1 VPVVV
6 LAAALALLGAC
17 GGSDDATVR
26 SAVST
31 VPSSGSAVST
41 VPSSGSAVS
50 TVPSSGSAV
59 STVPSSGSAVQGV
72 TPVGFDMMAARVVAA
87 DGATC
92 DVCLWRAD
100 DDGERAR
107 GLMGVTDLGVGDGM
121 AFVYSGPTTTAFTMQ
136 STLIP
141 LSIAFFAI
149 DGVFLDAFDMEPCR
163 AEPCPTYPT
172 PADFGVAI
180 EVEQGGLDALLIGS
194 GSRLEPSDG
203 DCPVAG

>member
-1 VPVVV
+1 V
-6 LAAALALLGAC
+6 LAAALAVLGAC

-26 SAVST
+26 
-31 VPSSGSAVST
+31 SAVST